1 MSRGRPKGSKN
12 HRTPI
17 VDLQFHAAPFVT
29 AKPLA
34 AYWGFSYTTVLAWI
48 QEGRLP
54 AVKVRRQYRIRT
66 HDARKLET
74 VGQSLFGGNVF
85 EPWTAAGKKSPR

>member
-1 MSRGRPKGSKN
+1 M
-12 HRTPI
+12 

-34 AYWGFSYTTVLAWI
+34 AYWGFSYTTVLAWT

>member
-1 MSRGRPKGSKN
+1 VSRGRPKGSKN

-34 AYWGFSYTTVLAWI
+34 AYWGFSYTTVLAWM

-54 AVKVRRQYRIRT
+54 AVKVRRRVRT
-66 HDARKLET
+66 IAIQTGPQDR
-74 VGQSLFGGNVF
+74 
-85 EPWTAAGKKSPR
+85 